1 MSRTSSYAE
10 SYTAANSDE
19 SARLTELR
27 GIEAATAP
35 APRRQLVETRTSAG
49 SSTAAWPRPWRH
61 QPRAFN
67 FASLAL
73 PERAAE
79 AFAALLRAMG
89 EVADP
94 TPCRDDPRFTSDDLD
109 DRQVAAGLCE
119 GCPVIELCGNY
130 AEAAREVTGVWGG
143 QDRTLRRR
151 ARDDGDTAA

>member
-1 MSRTSSYAE
+1 
-10 SYTAANSDE
+10 
-19 SARLTELR
+19 
-27 GIEAATAP
+27 
-35 APRRQLVETRTSAG
+35 
-49 SSTAAWPRPWRH
+49 
-61 QPRAFN
+61 
-67 FASLAL
+67 
-73 PERAAE
+73 
-79 AFAALLRAMG
+79 MG